1 MIFLQ
6 LFITF
11 FKIGLFGFGGGYGM
25 LSLIQQDVVVNHP
38 WMSSSDFTDIVA
50 ISQMT
55 PGPIGINTATYAGY
69 TALQNMGES
78 PWMCVLGSVTATF
91 SLVLPSLILM
101 LLISRFFMKY
111 ADHPKVRAVFDGLR
125 PVVVGLLLAATLLLM
140 NAENF
145 GNPFVELLGRPMG
158 GNPNDTFHFAVSIA
172 LFVVTFIFTKGFSI
186 GSGNSARKIKIGP
199 IKMIVIAAIIGA
211 VIL

>member
-25 LSLIQQDVVVNHP
+25 LSLIQQDVVINHP
-38 WMSSSDFTDIVA
+38 WMSSSDFIDIVA

-69 TALQNMGES
+69 TALQNMGAD
-78 PWMCVLGSVTATF
+78 PWLCVLGSAIATF

-101 LLISRFFMKY
+101 LLISSFFMKY

-125 PVVVGLLLAATLLLM
+125 PVVVGLLLSATLLLM
-140 NAENF
+140 NTENF
-145 GNPFVELLGRPMG
+145 GNPFTQIAGHDFG
-158 GNPNDTFHFAVSIA
+158 GNPADTKQFAVGVA
-172 LFVVTFIFTKGFSI
+172 LFTATFFLTKGFTV
-186 GSGNSARKIKIGP
+186 GSRKIKIGP
-199 IKMIVIAAIIGA
+199 IKMIVAAAIIGA
-211 VIL
+211 IVL

>member
-25 LSLIQQDVVVNHP
+25 LSLIQQEVVVNHP
-38 WMSSSDFTDIVA
+38 WMSSADFTDIVA

-55 PGPIGINTATYAGY
+55 PGPVGINSATYAGY
-69 TALQNMGES
+69 TALQNTGADYLT
-78 PWMCVLGSVTATF
+78 CILGSCVATF

-111 ADHPKVRAVFDGLR
+111 ADHPRVQAVFKGLR
-125 PVVVGLLLAATLLLM
+125 PAVVGLLLAATLMLM

-145 GNPFVELLGRPMG
+145 GNPFTEILGHDFG
-158 GNPNDTFHFAVSIA
+158 GDPAQARQFAVGCV
-172 LFVVTFIFTKGFSI
+172 LFVATFFLTKGFDI
-186 GSGNSARKIKIGP
+186 GVGGKTHKIKIGP
-199 IKMIVIAAIIGA
+199 IKMIVCAAVVG
-211 VIL
+211 VIFL

>member
-38 WMSSSDFTDIVA
+38 WMSSADFTDIVA

-55 PGPIGINTATYAGY
+55 PGPVGINCATYAGY
-69 TALQNMGES
+69 TALQNTGAD
-78 PWMCVLGSVTATF
+78 PWVCFLGSLAATF

-111 ADHPKVRAVFDGLR
+111 ANHPKVRSIFDGLR
-125 PVVVGLLLAATLLLM
+125 PVVVGLLLSATLMLM
-140 NAENF
+140 NGENF
-145 GNPFVELLGRPMG
+145 GNPFADFG
-158 GNPNDTFHFAVSIA
+158 GDPLQAKQFAVAVA
-172 LFVVTFIFTKGFSI
+172 LFVISFVLTKGFSV
-186 GSGNSARKIKIGP
+186 GHHKIKVSP
-199 IKMIVIAAIIGA
+199 IKMIVLAAIIGA
-211 VIL
+211 VLL

>member
-25 LSLIQQDVVVNHP
+25 LSLIQQEVVKNHP
-38 WMSSSDFTDIVA
+38 WMSSADFTDIVA

-55 PGPIGINTATYAGY
+55 PGPVGINSATYAGY
-69 TALQNMGES
+69 TALQNTGAD
-78 PWMCVLGSVTATF
+78 PWVCIAGSCVATF

-111 ADHPKVRAVFDGLR
+111 ADHPNVQAVFKGLR
-125 PVVVGLLLAATLLLM
+125 PAVVGLLLAATLMLM

-145 GNPFVELLGRPMG
+145 GNPFTELFGRPMG
-158 GNPNDTFHFAVSIA
+158 GDPAQMKQFAVGCA
-172 LFVVTFIFTKGFSI
+172 LFVVTFFLTKGLSF
-186 GSGNSARKIKIGP
+186 GSGDKVRKIKIGP
-199 IKMIVIAAIIGA
+199 IKMIVVAA
-211 VIL
+211 VIGVILL